1 MSLKR
6 FWIHFQSAPT
16 FDRLGLGCGV
26 TAHSYDDA
34 LSIVRVAVF
43 KGKDL
48 PPVDHVVE
56 DVDVRTLDQKRV
68 IPNMEPP
75 IWRGVWF
82 PRGFA
87 FLVSQH
93 PPEVVE
99 PLVDEI
105 QNDSQ
110 LWVLL
115 LDRELE
121 RKELEV
127 LAQRL
132 GKSYHLEPEAFPLL
146 KRPTN
151 VEAIASFLEKRF
163 ANSDNLLAAQIAGV
177 ASVRA
182 RHELGL
188 QS

>member
-1 MSLKR
+1 MRLKR
-6 FWIHFQSAPT
+6 FWIRFRSIPA
-16 FDRLGLGCGV
+16 FDRLKLGCGV

-34 LSIVRVAVF
+34 LSILRVVVF
-43 KGKDL
+43 HGKDL
-48 PPVDHVVE
+48 PLVDHVIE
-56 DVDVRTLDQKRV
+56 DVDVRTLDEKHV

-82 PRGFA
+82 PKGFA

-99 PLVDEI
+99 PLVDEV
-105 QNDSQ
+105 QNDPQ
-110 LWVLL
+110 LWALL
-115 LDRELE
+115 RDRELE

-132 GKSYHLEPEAFPLL
+132 GKRYDLEPEAFPPL

-163 ANSDNLLAAQIAGV
+163 ANGDNLLAAQVAGV